1 MQTIGE
7 RLEEARKRKGISIRE
22 AAEVTKIRGDYLQ
35 KFENNQFDINLSD
48 IYVRGFLRTY
58 ANFLKL
64 PAERILSD
72 FKSLGIAAES
82 RPKTPSREVYGRM
95 DLSFASS
102 SGSPKAKDDLPP
114 SANLDDSGEKSPSGR
129 TFARIGTS
137 LPTGTFIDQRILI
150 KAGAALL
157 AVVLVG
163 LAVWGIKSSMTG
175 SAPARQVAPLDEPSI
190 TLVAIDSVQVKVTQK
205 SDNSVIFSGTLVRGE
220 TRSVPRRGALYISYN
235 NGANLRIEIGGKRYP
250 VPTNT
255 ERAELPAP

>member
-64 PAERILSD
+64 PADRILSD
-72 FKSLGIAAES
+72 FKALGIAAES

-102 SGSPKAKDDLPP
+102 SGSAKAKDDLPP
-114 SANLDDSGEKSPSGR
+114 PSPLDDGGGEKSPSGR

-137 LPTGTFIDQRILI
+137 LPTGTFIDQRILM
-150 KAGAALL
+150 KAGAAVL
-157 AVVLVG
+157 AVVVIG
-163 LAVWGIKSSMTG
+163 LAIWGIKSSVTSG
-175 SAPARQVAPLDEPSI
+175 TPARQVTQVEEPSI
-190 TLVAIDSVQVKVTQK
+190 TLVAIDSVQVKVTQD
-205 SDNSVIFSGTLVRGE
+205 SDGAVLYSGTLVRGE
-220 TRSVPRRGALYISYN
+220 TRTLPKRGSILIVYN
-235 NGANLRIEIGGKRYP
+235 PGRNLMVEYKGKRHP
-250 VPTNT
+250 MPDAG
-255 ERAELPAP
+255 ESRARLP

>member
-35 KFENNQFDINLSD
+35 KFESNQFDINLSD

-64 PAERILSD
+64 PADRILSD
-72 FKSLGIAAES
+72 FKALGIAAEA

-95 DLSFASS
+95 DLSFASA
-102 SGSPKAKDDLPP
+102 SGSAKAKDDLPP
-114 SANLDDSGEKSPSGR
+114 PTELDDSGAEKSPAGR

-137 LPTGTFIDQRILI
+137 LPQGTFIDQRILL

-157 AVVLVG
+157 AVVILGLV
-163 LAVWGIKSSMTG
+163 VWGIKSFTTG
-175 SAPARQVAPLDEPSI
+175 APAARPAAPLEEPSI
-190 TLVAIDSVQVKVTQK
+190 TLVALDSVQVKVAQK
-205 SDNSVIFSGTLVRGE
+205 SDGAVLYSGTLVRGE
-220 TRSVPRRGALYISYN
+220 TRTIPKHGAIYITFN
-235 NGANLRIEIGGKRYP
+235 PGKNLEVEYKGKRYP
-250 VPTNT
+250 MPNPGHD
-255 ERAELPAP
+255 RAELP

>member
-35 KFENNQFDINLSD
+35 KFESNQFDINLSD

-64 PAERILSD
+64 PADRILSD
-72 FKSLGIAAES
+72 FKALGIAAEA
-82 RPKTPSREVYGRM
+82 RPKTVSREVYGRM
-95 DLSFASS
+95 DLSYASS
-102 SGSPKAKDDLPP
+102 SGSAKAKDDLPP
-114 SANLDDSGEKSPSGR
+114 SSEIDDSGEKSPAGR

-150 KAGAALL
+150 KAGGALL
-157 AVVLVG
+157 AVILIG
-163 LAVWGIKSSMTG
+163 LAVWGIKSSVT
-175 SAPARQVAPLDEPSI
+175 STPPARQVSPIDEPSI

-205 SDNSVIFSGTLVRGE
+205 SDGAVLFSGTLVRGE
-220 TRSVPRRGALYISYN
+220 TRSVPRRAAMYISYN
-235 NGANLRIEIGGKRYP
+235 NGANLQIEIKGKRYP
-250 VPTNT
+250 VPANVD
-255 ERAELPAP
+255 RAELPAP